1 MGKVLTKYC
10 GTEKYKFHSGG
21 REDIDVRM
29 LNNGRPFVMEM
40 VNPRKTKN
48 IADDIVWLQQQINKS
63 TLIQIDGLFETD
75 NSCFGVLK

>member
-48 IADDIVWLQQQINKS
+48 IADDIVWLQ
-63 TLIQIDGLFETD
+63 
-75 NSCFGVLK
+75 